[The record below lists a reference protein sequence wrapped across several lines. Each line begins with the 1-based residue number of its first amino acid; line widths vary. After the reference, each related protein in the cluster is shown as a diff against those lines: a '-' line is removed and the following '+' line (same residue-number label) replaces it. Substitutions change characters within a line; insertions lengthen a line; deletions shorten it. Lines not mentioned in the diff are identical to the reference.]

1 MHHNQH
7 QDKSNL
13 IIRDSLETLLLLLSH
28 LNYQKTVINWI
39 IMEVLYLKEMKSSLK
54 RMKIKENKISILWQ
68 ESPIQRTL
76 FFKALSLVRE
86 YSNTLTALVTMDLSS
101 TTSEAAM
108 ELLWVIIFRW
118 STKANGQTT
127 LTMEKESS
135 LTPSQR
141 ISKKIMITL
150 ISTLR

>member
-1 MHHNQH
+1 MHHSQH

-13 IIRDSLETLLLLLSH
+13 IIRDSLETLLLLHSH
-28 LNYQKTVINWI
+28 LNCQKTVINWI

-54 RMKIKENKISILWQ
+54 RMKIKENKISIRWQ

-86 YSNTLTALVTMDLSS
+86 YLNTLMALVTMDLSS